1 MEFWQM
7 IPESVWAQGL
17 TPILGFIL
25 VASGVL
31 VTRREHSNMI
41 KLMEYFRTLS
51 EKKDETIRILT
62 EAVDSYK
69 DTTQVTKQTVEIVRD
84 IAAKKRDEEE

>member
-7 IPESVWAQGL
+7 IPESIWAQGL
-17 TPILGFIL
+17 TPILGFVL
-25 VASGVL
+25 VATGVL
-31 VTRREHSNMI
+31 VTRREHTNMI

-69 DTTQVTKQTVEIVRD
+69 ETAQVTKQTVETVRD
-84 IAAKKRDEEE
+84 IAKKRDEE

>member
-1 MEFWQM
+1 MDIWTM
-7 IPESVWAQGL
+7 IPESVWAQGV

-25 VASGVL
+25 LATGVL
-31 VTRREHSNMI
+31 VTRREHTNMI
-41 KLMEYFRTLS
+41 RLMEYFRALS

-69 DTTQVTKQTVEIVRD
+69 ETAQVTKKTVETVRD
-84 IAAKKRDEEE
+84 IAAERKEE

>member
-1 MEFWQM
+1 MDIWTT
-7 IPESVWAQGL
+7 IPESVWAQGV

-25 VASGVL
+25 LATGVL
-31 VTRREHSNMI
+31 VTRREHTNMI
-41 KLMEYFRTLS
+41 RLMEYFRALS

-69 DTTQVTKQTVEIVRD
+69 ETAQVTKKTVETVRD
-84 IAAKKRDEEE
+84 IAAERKEE